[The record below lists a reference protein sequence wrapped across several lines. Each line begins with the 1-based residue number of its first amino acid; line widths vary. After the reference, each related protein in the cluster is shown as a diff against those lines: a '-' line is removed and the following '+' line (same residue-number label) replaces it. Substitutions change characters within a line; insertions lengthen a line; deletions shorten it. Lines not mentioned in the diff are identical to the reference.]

1 MKRILALLLVFC
13 LFLTAAPMGAF
24 AAETANPA
32 TGDIQNYFYKI
43 MHLDAAR
50 KYFSVENIK
59 DLIDVSADAGFNQI
73 ELYLSDNQGFRL
85 GLDDMTVTTKY
96 GTYDMSPALGA
107 GYSQAPHYTDGKE
120 IWLTQAEMDEIIAY
134 ANSKGL
140 DVVPC
145 INAPGHM
152 GALLEAFPEFRYG
165 ATVNGT
171 YTVSKS
177 ALNIWN
183 EEAYAFGLAFIEKY
197 AQYFKSRGVKTFN
210 FGADEFGCDMM
221 TNSGTGENNGM
232 DIVYNN
238 GGYDEFVDFIND
250 EIALLKDMGLQP
262 RAFSDCIYYTG
273 TDVYNGEKLY
283 IDTDL
288 EICYWNGG
296 WYWSSWFRRA
306 DADYLASK
314 GFRMINT
321 NGDYYHILGGDLCT
335 PSEAAGFDYTYFHS
349 FDSSK
354 NIYLSDVAGAMFCIW
369 CDDARDETCTSDAAV
384 AGVLDTITAFGSTL
398 PTPASASASHNGIT
412 VTAPGLTAVTATE
425 VAAPQMEGI
434 SEIVAYNVSPA
445 TAFGSYYGSM
455 KVSVS
460 LPAGFN
466 ASRTKAA
473 LVLGGDTQDV
483 TGKIENGNFVFTM
496 SYDAT
501 QAPVVVLYEVPAAEK
516 KIEVNVNETFELVID
531 GDLTGSY
538 TASNPTVA
546 GVTVDVTVTEASVV
560 PTNNKVTSLSG
571 GEYFLYNGTDYLVV
585 KNGSFTKVS
594 AEEAAP
600 WTATVSSG
608 TVNFKQGSYYLSN
621 TYSSSTG
628 YEFKALTSA
637 PYTSWKYDSNG
648 LYAYIYGANYY
659 FCYNTNGWFGGDA
672 SNAYAHYMAYEAEQ
686 IPASAESVI
695 TFEGLCAGTTEV
707 EIGDTNYVITVTGG
721 EATEPEIT
729 EPQVTEPQ
737 VTEPEVTEPEVTEPE
752 VTEPEVTEPEV
763 TEPEVT
769 EPEVTEPEV
778 DPDAQKIELNVNET
792 VQIVID
798 GELSGSFDAEDPTV
812 AGVDMELVATETTL
826 VPGSTKV
833 SSLSNGQYYLYNG
846 SNYLIVKN
854 GKFAKVSAEEATPWT
869 ATVSSGTV
877 NFKQGSYYLSNS
889 YSATTGYE
897 FKSLTTAPYASW
909 KYDSNGIYANL
920 YGANY
925 YFCYNTNGWFGGD
938 ASNAYAHYV
947 AYKAEEVPTAYET
960 VITFEGLRAG
970 TTQVE
975 INGTKYV
982 IIVTGNTEPETPVA
996 PVTGGITVA
1005 YVPLDNRPVNVDRVI
1020 YQAGA
1025 AGFNLVMPAESDYAT
1040 VLAGA
1045 NSHGGSPE
1053 NLLSWLKTQ
1062 EAAGVDHYVISL
1074 DQMFSGGLCASR
1086 TLSDLSGLEYEIA
1099 DYLVE
1104 LAEDNYVVYFDT
1116 VVRLAPETSYQNFS
1130 LDQYNA
1136 LRSYGSQLRQV
1147 LTGDDLTIENIVA
1160 GYRYGQNGET
1170 IGKTYGYMD
1179 YSDNT
1184 WKTATVQDSVL
1195 NAHLAARERKLNLI
1209 DYVIRNVG
1217 DNAEHLYIGVDD
1229 SSANENIQYNERQYI
1244 HKIAQEYGVNYQL
1257 FAGADE
1263 LGMMGIAA
1271 LAGDY
1276 YGKVN
1281 ANVTYFGSGAD
1292 QDPAD
1297 NYDYQSLRTTMNLHL
1312 EAIGVNVLPGYD
1324 PTALQILVLT
1334 QDSDVSSRADEL
1346 VAQLRSNLEAGIP
1359 TCVLDCSNA
1368 GANNARILSDE
1379 MLGWSWNAS
1388 GSYALAETLGISCWN
1403 TAANTIGIGLGNA
1416 VARYAYIYNSA
1427 EVTEASNEAFVKAMT
1442 FALVK
1447 DISYRAHTYGNDTN
1461 NANYNMYGRFN
1472 FDNSAW
1478 DDVTRILE
1486 KLNSENTILGKD
1498 GEKVT
1503 FGTVSID
1510 ENSVVWTWGRDFEC
1524 SFTIEVD

>member
-1 MKRILALLLVFC
+1 MRRILALLLVFC

-32 TGDIQNYFYKI
+32 AGDIQDYFYKI

-85 GLDDMTVTTKY
+85 GLDDMTVTTEY

-107 GYSQAPHYTDGKE
+107 GYSQDPHYTDGKE
-120 IWLTQAEMDEIIAY
+120 IWLTQSEMDEIIAY

-250 EIALLKDMGLQP
+250 EIALLKGMGLQP

-273 TDVYNGEKLY
+273 TDVYNGEQLY

-335 PSEAAGFDYTYFHS
+335 PDEAREFDYTYFHS

-398 PTPASASASHNGIT
+398 PTPANASASNNGIT

-425 VAAPQMEGI
+425 VAAPELDGI
-434 SEIVAYNVSPA
+434 SEIVAYNVSPV

-455 KVSVS
+455 KVSVPV
-460 LPAGFN
+460 PATFAAG
-466 ASRTKAA
+466 RTRAA
-473 LVLGGDTQDV
+473 LVVNGSTQDV
-483 TGKIENGNFVFTM
+483 TGTIENGEFVFSM

-501 QAPVVVLYEVPAAEK
+501 EDPVVVLYEVPATEK
-516 KIEVNVNETFELVID
+516 KIEVNVGETYEIVVS
-531 GDLTGSY
+531 GNLTGSY
-538 TASNPTVA
+538 TTADPAIA
-546 GVTVDVTVTEASVV
+546 GVSVDVNVTEESTA
-560 PTNNKVTSLSG
+560 PTNNKVTSLSAG
-571 GEYFLYNGTDYLVV
+571 QYYLYNGTDYLVV
-585 KNGSFTKVS
+585 KNGSFAKVS

-600 WTATVSSG
+600 WTATVSSSG
-608 TVNFKQGSYYLSN
+608 AVNFKQGSYYLSN
-621 TYSSSTG
+621 TYSSSSG
-628 YEFKALTSA
+628 YEFKALTTA
-637 PYTSWKYDSNG
+637 PYTSWYYNSNG
-648 LYAYIYGANYY
+648 IYAYMYSANYY

-672 SNAYAHYMAYEAEQ
+672 SNAYAHYMAYEAAQ
-686 IPASAESVI
+686 VPASAESVI
-695 TFEGLCAGTTEV
+695 TFEGLRAGTTQV
-707 EIGDTNYVITVTGG
+707 EIGDTNYIITVTGSD
-721 EATEPEIT
+721 
-729 EPQVTEPQ
+729 

-769 EPEVTEPEV
+769 EPEVTEPEI

-792 VQIVID
+792 VQIVFD
-798 GELSGSFDAEDPTV
+798 GQLSGSFDAEDPAI
-812 AGVDMELVATETTL
+812 AGVDTELVVTETTL

-833 SSLSNGQYYLYNG
+833 SSLSSGQYYLYNG
-846 SNYLIVKN
+846 TDYLVVKN
-854 GKFAKVSAEEATPWT
+854 GKFDRVSAAEATPWT
-869 ATVSSGTV
+869 ATVSSSGTV
-877 NFKQGSYYLSNS
+877 NFKQGSYYLSNT
-889 YSATTGYE
+889 YSSSAGYE
-897 FKSLTTAPYASW
+897 FKALTTAPYTSW
-909 KYDSNGIYANL
+909 KYNSSGIYAYI

-947 AYKAEEVPTAYET
+947 ACKAEEVPTAYET
-960 VITFEGLRAG
+960 VITFEGLSAG

-975 INGTKYV
+975 IGGTRYV
-982 IIVTGNTEPETPVA
+982 IIVTGNSASETPTEPEI
-996 PVTGGITVA
+996 PVT
-1005 YVPLDNRPVNVDRVI
+1005 
-1020 YQAGA
+1020 
-1025 AGFNLVMPAESDYAT
+1025 PAEEFTFWVTHYNTIANEGSGAIMTQSYSGGTWNLHVAFAPCGEEGVYEITAISDGT
-1040 VLAGA
+1040 QKG
-1045 NSHGGSPE
+1045 GGSA
-1053 NLLSWLKTQ
+1053 LSIPTGGFVYCLNEGNDWPTLYASNPSAYSWYANYPDYTSESCNEMLKRAR
-1062 EAAGVDHYVISL
+1062 EWSVGDKFVIS
-1074 DQMFSGGLCASR
+1074 GI
-1086 TLSDLSGLEYEIA
+1086 DLSGK
-1099 DYLVE
+1099 
-1104 LAEDNYVVYFDT
+1104 T
-1116 VVRLAPETSYQNFS
+1116 VPTTTSS
-1130 LDQYNA
+1130 TKWYNDA
-1136 LRSYGSQLRQV
+1136 YICTS
-1147 LTGDDLTIENIVA
+1147 
-1160 GYRYGQNGET
+1160 
-1170 IGKTYGYMD
+1170 TY
-1179 YSDNT
+1179 
-1184 WKTATVQDSVL
+1184 
-1195 NAHLAARERKLNLI
+1195 
-1209 DYVIRNVG
+1209 
-1217 DNAEHLYIGVDD
+1217 
-1229 SSANENIQYNERQYI
+1229 
-1244 HKIAQEYGVNYQL
+1244 
-1257 FAGADE
+1257 
-1263 LGMMGIAA
+1263 
-1271 LAGDY
+1271 
-1276 YGKVN
+1276 
-1281 ANVTYFGSGAD
+1281 
-1292 QDPAD
+1292 
-1297 NYDYQSLRTTMNLHL
+1297 
-1312 EAIGVNVLPGYD
+1312 
-1324 PTALQILVLT
+1324 
-1334 QDSDVSSRADEL
+1334 
-1346 VAQLRSNLEAGIP
+1346 
-1359 TCVLDCSNA
+1359 
-1368 GANNARILSDE
+1368 
-1379 MLGWSWNAS
+1379 
-1388 GSYALAETLGISCWN
+1388 
-1403 TAANTIGIGLGNA
+1403 
-1416 VARYAYIYNSA
+1416 YAY
-1427 EVTEASNEAFVKAMT
+1427 E
-1442 FALVK
+1442 
-1447 DISYRAHTYGNDTN
+1447 
-1461 NANYNMYGRFN
+1461 
-1472 FDNSAW
+1472 
-1478 DDVTRILE
+1478 
-1486 KLNSENTILGKD
+1486 
-1498 GEKVT
+1498 
-1503 FGTVSID
+1503 
-1510 ENSVVWTWGRDFEC
+1510 
-1524 SFTIEVD
+1524 